1 MMAHTRS
8 SVQIRSPKNTRGFAL
23 PMAILVMVVVGLVVS
38 VALTRMNAQTLLI
51 QRQIRASQEHH
62 AGRGLQEAI
71 GAWLRQ
77 QNGRDLFDV
86 LDEQT
91 GHAMDIELEDGS
103 VVSVFLRDGQGSA
116 LSNLTGRPQREI
128 NDGSEILRRL
138 ARNVSSRQYMQ
149 MTRPFG
155 AIGISVTTAPE
166 LLITNVCNAIMDG
179 SGSNLANEI
188 LAMRQQSARLN
199 RTDMT
204 TISRTAGLTTEQRAM
219 MQRVFATDIELW
231 AVIVEVRGGRGVSSG
246 RLVSRYGGITR
257 IRLSSGRRQGSNL
270 MELGA
275 FLTWKDIGIERSEPD
290 LADLF

>member
-1 MMAHTRS
+1 M
-8 SVQIRSPKNTRGFAL
+8 V
-23 PMAILVMVVVGLVVS
+23 ILVMVVVGLVVS
-38 VALTRMNAQTLLI
+38 VSLTRMSAQNLI
-51 QRQIRASQEHH
+51 VQRQIRASQEHH

-86 LDEQT
+86 LDPET
-91 GHAMDIELEDGS
+91 GHAMDIRLEDGS

-116 LSNLTGRPQREI
+116 LSNLTGRRQREI

-138 ARNVSSRQYMQ
+138 SRNVSPNQYMR

-155 AIGISVTTAPE
+155 AIGISITSAPE
-166 LLITNVCNAIMDG
+166 LLVTNVCNAIMDG
-179 SGSNLANEI
+179 NGSSLANEI
-188 LAMRQQSARLN
+188 LSMRQQNDRLG
-199 RTDMT
+199 RTDLT
-204 TISRTAGLTTEQRAM
+204 AISRTIGLTSEQRAM

-231 AVIVEVRGGRGVSSG
+231 AVIVEVRGGRGVSSN
-246 RLVSRYGGITR
+246 RLISRYGGITR
-257 IRLSSGRRQGSNL
+257 IRLNTGRRQGSNL

-275 FLTWKDIGIERSEPD
+275 FLTWKDIGVERSEPD